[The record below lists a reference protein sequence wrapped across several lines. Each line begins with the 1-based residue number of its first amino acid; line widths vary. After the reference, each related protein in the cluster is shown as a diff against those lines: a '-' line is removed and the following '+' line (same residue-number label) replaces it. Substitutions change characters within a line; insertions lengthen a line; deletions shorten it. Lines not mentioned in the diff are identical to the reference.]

1 MSSEFHI
8 GIAPF
13 KFGSVRST
21 SPQTNTYKKKTYH
34 ILYCLVLSYNFKK
47 KHILSLFCHSKT
59 SRRLLYVSENGFS
72 HSMASSMINKR
83 IKDGI
88 WWGFPQIS
96 PGHWEDWA
104 GRLNVIIKS
113 QAQQAVPWGGTQR
126 CVKLEDLPVPPIYG
140 NIHGESEDRVI
151 DFGKHVFEW
160 WSQIIRP
167 YFLICN

>member
-1 MSSEFHI
+1 MSSNFILGLHHSNL
-8 GIAPF
+8 GV
-13 KFGSVRST
+13 FGQLPLKPILT
-21 SPQTNTYKKKTYH
+21 KKTSYT
-34 ILYCLVLSYNFKK
+34 LLFSFVLQFRN

-88 WWGFPQIS
+88 WGGFPQIS

-140 NIHGESEDRVI
+140 HIHRESEDRVI
-151 DFGKHVFEW
+151 DFWFEW